1 MFKYYLVLFSFAC
14 ALNLNAQV
22 IDYTIDPSFDSDQL
36 FNRGSVSDILST
48 ANSQYFI
55 MGMFQGWG
63 SPISTGSIVDQLGN
77 LIQANIIGGQKLDN
91 YKDGFLQYGSL
102 MRRFSISD
110 GVLSDFNFSFEYLK
124 PAYSGFLSRKA
135 LDALVLP
142 DDEIIVAGRFFT
154 DSNTT
159 AESLRHLC
167 VIDSTGAPLEEFP
180 MVHCAQPIDAEIYT
194 VDTLSD
200 GSFIIAGQFNEVNGE
215 AYSKIA
221 KLNTDFTV
229 DTSFSPVF
237 GNSGTVVGVTLID
250 SQDRIWASFG
260 PNITVLGQPEYASRI
275 IRILPDGTIDP
286 SFTPPICT
294 GYFSGTYED
303 PVGQFEIGAEVFE
316 DSDDTYILHGSFT
329 ELNGEAHRRIG
340 KIEDNGTV
348 IPNAMQYTT
357 ADSAIWGSWVMSQFG
372 PVMGASIGHL
382 ERLPDGK
389 LLLGGQFSS
398 FGGEPYSCLVRL
410 MPNGFVGL
418 DEKEGRGELKLWP
431 NPVSLSAGAK
441 SIQISLPSKNE
452 NIHLVEIADL
462 QGAMVLGQA
471 IHAGGSN
478 ATLKIEQLP
487 PGLYVVRAQTP
498 SSMYT
503 QKLVITD

>member
-14 ALNLNAQV
+14 ALNLSAQV
-22 IDYTIDPSFDSDQL
+22 IDYTIDPTFNSGL
-36 FNRGSVSDILST
+36 LYNRGGVLDIVADEEGILVSTDGL
-48 ANSQYFI
+48 NS
-55 MGMFQGWG
+55 G
-63 SPISTGSIVDQLGN
+63 SPAMGISYISVNGN
-77 LIQANIIGGQKLDN
+77 
-91 YKDGFLQYGSL
+91 FLQNLTPATNIGPTAIDFYKNGYIYHGNRIEWFDVNWNNYGL
-102 MRRFSISD
+102 D
-110 GVLSDFNFSFEYLK
+110 FEYLK

-142 DDEIIVAGRFFT
+142 DDKIVVSGRFFT

-237 GNSGTVVGVTLID
+237 GNSGTLVAVKLID

-275 IRILPDGTIDP
+275 IRLLPDGTIDP

-357 ADSAIWGSWVMSQFG
+357 ADSAIWGSWVSQLG

-410 MPNGFVGL
+410 VQDGFVST
-418 DEKEGRGELKLWP
+418 ENQEPSELHIRIWP
-431 NPVSLSAGAK
+431 NPSAGIIHFYSAK
-441 SIQISLPSKNE
+441 SVSMMELYSLDGKLLFTANRLKAEQKIVLPFTIS
-452 NIHLVEIADL
+452 
-462 QGAMVLGQA
+462 QGVFLSNW
-471 IHAGGSN
+471 IFEDGSN
-478 ATLKIEQLP
+478 LTRKI
-487 PGLYVVRAQTP
+487 AI
-498 SSMYT
+498 
-503 QKLVITD
+503 K